1 MASVPNPMAA
11 LAARQL
17 ISRLGGAGGPA
28 GQSGGGG
35 PQPDDILQQQMS
47 QLRGSNPQSV
57 LRQLQ
62 QMRRIASVMVPFT
75 AEAVPGVAKNMMQV
89 LRGLDGAIKEAEKAS
104 SLVGMSSSP
113 IQNSAIPSA
122 GSPGAVGQEPL
133 RI

>member
-17 ISRLGGAGGPA
+17 ISRLGGAGGPV
-28 GQSGGGG
+28 GQQAGG
-35 PQPDDILQQQMS
+35 PQPDAILQQQMS
-47 QLRGSNPQSV
+47 QLRGSNPQSI

-104 SLVGMSSSP
+104 SLVGMSSPP

-122 GSPGAVGQEPL
+122 GAPGAAGQEPL